1 MVPAARNR
9 TCGPTAVVSK
19 GGDLA
24 AMVLK
29 AIKPDGL
36 LVSGVRLKFKDVEP
50 ERMDAVILGLVRCGD
65 ARMRNGRLEP
75 ARMRLRMTCKK
86 CGELQSWDNLLDSK
100 VCLPC
105 ASNAAAADFGDAT
118 KQCPCCKAYVYMRVY
133 GHGVY
138 CKPCQRGKA
147 RKYKAA
153 KLARLAAAAE
163 ATV

>member
-1 MVPAARNR
+1 
-9 TCGPTAVVSK
+9 
-19 GGDLA
+19 
-24 AMVLK
+24 MVLK

-36 LVSGVRLKFKDVEP
+36 LVSGVRLKFKHVEP

-86 CGELQSWDNLLDSK
+86 CGNLKSWDDLLDSK

-105 ASNAAAADFGDAT
+105 ASAAAKVDFGDAT
-118 KQCPCCKAYVYMRVY
+118 KQCPCCRAYVYLRDY

-163 ATV
+163 ATA